1 MKKYSVIAVASLL
14 TTNLLAFPSSSLA
27 EIENN
32 TRNNIEA
39 LQSIHSNRQ
48 SELQKQFNAIKEK
61 QMELEKR
68 KDILKQ
74 QEELFDKVD
83 ELKQKKEELLKQD
96 SEDKEKLEEV
106 QQKLDELKKQQ
117 EELEKKNPL
126 EVQEKNNQEET
137 NLNELEEQKRKKELE
152 EKSRLEE
159 NEKNNQEE
167 TNPELKEKQK
177 REELKKQQEEL
188 RITQQQLEQ
197 QQIELKQKEEQEKQ
211 ELELKQKEEQEK
223 QELELKQKEE
233 QEKQELEL
241 KQKEEQEKQE
251 LELKQKEE
259 QEKQELELKQKEEQE
274 KREVELKRAVSNLQ
288 AAPQSFPDV
297 PGWAEESVNYLVNK
311 KVITGMPDGTFSPH
325 SVLSR
330 AEAATIIAKVL
341 GLEVKEGDKPTFI
354 DSKDNW
360 ASSYIAAVEKAGVI
374 KGEGNGKF
382 NPYGQMTRAAMATML
397 VEAYQ
402 LDSKVNGELPTLF
415 NDVKDHWG
423 EKFINILVELGISS
437 GIDGK
442 QWQPDKSITRAEAAR
457 LVAVT
462 DQSKDSEVK
471 VKKVNITK
479 SFFTY
484 NGPSLSSGI
493 SNEYASQE
501 VKVYEERDGGWI
513 KIHTDLGFKW
523 VCLTEKK
530 VNITKSFFTYNEPSL
545 SSGISNEY
553 ASQEVKVYEE
563 RDGGWIKIH
572 TDLGFKWVCLAEKKV
587 NITKNFVTYNESSL
601 SSGIS
606 GEYTPQEVTVVEER
620 EGDWIKIHT
629 SLGYKWVCLTEK
641 KVQIDRDFTTYDAP
655 SRSAKI
661 LSYYGPQTVTVVE
674 ERGTWLRISTY
685 AGYQWLDTKK
695 ETKYLSKVF
704 FAYDSPSFVSRVS
717 GKYSPQTVEVYGEGE
732 GGWIQIQTNNGL
744 KWVNEGNVNR
754 SQVIL
759 NVPSIYQ
766 FPELHN
772 GCEVVS
778 LQMLVEHQIG
788 RSLNKVAFA
797 FEMPFDQTKLK
808 NYKTSSQIWG
818 DPDVGFVGDVT
829 GNTPGYS
836 INPEPLKRLLDKYAR
851 GTNLTGNDFSV
862 LENYVR
868 NGKPVVTWVTVALN
882 NPRPITT
889 WKTPG
894 GKTIYGRM
902 NTHAVVLTG
911 VDDNYVYYN
920 DPFYGTKNVKVS
932 KSHFA
937 SIYNQ
942 MGKKALSV
950 D

>member
-1 MKKYSVIAVASLL
+1 MMKKYSLIAVASLL
-14 TTNLLAFPSSSLA
+14 ATNLLTFPSSSLA
-27 EIENN
+27 EIENK

-39 LQSIHSNRQ
+39 LQSIHSDRQ
-48 SELQKQFNAIKEK
+48 SELQKQLEVIQEQ

-74 QEELFDKVD
+74 QEELFIKVD
-83 ELKQKKEELLKQD
+83 ELKQKKEELLKQG
-96 SEDKEKLEEV
+96 SEDKGQLEEV

-126 EVQEKNNQEET
+126 ELKEKKIDEKNNQEET
-137 NLNELEEQKRKKELE
+137 NSNELEEQKKKGELE
-152 EKSRLEE
+152 EKDRLEVD
-159 NEKNNQEE
+159 EKNKQEG
-167 TNPELKEKQK
+167 TNHELKEKQK

-188 RITQQQLEQ
+188 RIKQQQLEK

-211 ELELKQKEEQEK
+211 EIELKQKEEQTKQELELKQKEEQTKQKLELKQKEEQEK

-233 QEKQELEL
+233 QTKQEIEL
-241 KQKEEQEKQE
+241 KQKEEQT
-251 LELKQKEE
+251 
-259 QEKQELELKQKEEQE
+259 KQELELKQKEEQE

-297 PGWAEESVNYLVNK
+297 PGWAEESVTYLVNK

-330 AEAATIIAKVL
+330 AEAATIMAKVL

-397 VEAYQ
+397 VQAYQ

-437 GIDGK
+437 GIDGT

-479 SFFTY
+479 NFFTY
-484 NGPSLSSGI
+484 NSPSLSSGI

-501 VKVYEERDGGWI
+501 VRVYEERDGGWI
-513 KIHTDLGFKW
+513 KIYTDLGFKW
-523 VCLTEKK
+523 VCLT
-530 VNITKSFFTYNEPSL
+530 
-545 SSGISNEY
+545 
-553 ASQEVKVYEE
+553 
-563 RDGGWIKIH
+563 
-572 TDLGFKWVCLAEKKV
+572 EKKV

-620 EGDWIKIHT
+620 EGDWIKIRT
-629 SLGYKWVCLTEK
+629 SVGYKWVCLTEK

-655 SRSAKI
+655 SRSANV
-661 LSYYGPQTVTVVE
+661 LAYYRPQTVTVVE

-717 GKYSPQTVEVYGEGE
+717 GKYSPQTVEVYGERA

-744 KWVNEGNVNR
+744 KWVNEGNINR

-862 LENYVR
+862 LEDYVR

-932 KSHFA
+932 KSWFA

>member
-1 MKKYSVIAVASLL
+1 MEESYILHMVGNRIEVKLEKVCMMKKYSVIAVASLL

-39 LQSIHSNRQ
+39 LQSIHSDRQ
-48 SELQKQFNAIKEK
+48 SELQKQFDAIKEQ

-96 SEDKEKLEEV
+96 SEDKERLEEV

-126 EVQEKNNQEET
+126 EVQEKNNQEGT

-177 REELKKQQEEL
+177 REELKKQQDEL
-188 RITQQQLEQ
+188 RINQQQLEQ
-197 QQIELKQKEEQEKQ
+197 EQIELKQKEEREKQELELKQKEEQEKQ

-259 QEKQELELKQKEEQE
+259 QEKQELELK
-274 KREVELKRAVSNLQ
+274 RAVSNLQ

-297 PGWAEESVNYLVNK
+297 PGWAEESVTYLVNK
-311 KVITGMPDGTFSPH
+311 KVITGMPDGTFSPNN
-325 SVLSR
+325 VLSR
-330 AEAATIIAKVL
+330 AEAATIMAKVL

-397 VEAYQ
+397 VQAYQ

-437 GIDGK
+437 GIDGT

-462 DQSKDSEVK
+462 DKSKDSEVQA
-471 VKKVNITK
+471 KKVNITK

-530 VNITKSFFTYNEPSL
+530 VNITK
-545 SSGISNEY
+545 
-553 ASQEVKVYEE
+553 
-563 RDGGWIKIH
+563 
-572 TDLGFKWVCLAEKKV
+572 
-587 NITKNFVTYNESSL
+587 NFATYNESSL

-620 EGDWIKIHT
+620 EGDWIKIRT

-655 SRSAKI
+655 SRSATI
-661 LSYYGPQTVTVVE
+661 LAYYGPQTVTVVE

-717 GKYSPQTVEVYGEGE
+717 GKYSPQTVEVYGERE

-754 SQVIL
+754 SQVVL

-862 LENYVR
+862 LEDYVR

-894 GKTIYGRM
+894 GKTINGRM

-911 VDDNYVYYN
+911 ADDNYVYYN

-932 KSHFA
+932 KSWFA

>member
-1 MKKYSVIAVASLL
+1 MMKKYSVIAVASLL

-27 EIENN
+27 EIENK
-32 TRNNIEA
+32 TRTNIEA
-39 LQSIHSNRQ
+39 LQSINSNRQ
-48 SELQKQFNAIKEK
+48 SELQKQFDAIKEQ

-96 SEDKEKLEEV
+96 SEDKERLEEV

-126 EVQEKNNQEET
+126 EIQEKKIDEKNNQEET
-137 NLNELEEQKRKKELE
+137 SLNELEERKKKEELE
-152 EKSRLEE
+152 EKSRLEG

-177 REELKKQQEEL
+177 REELKKQQDEL
-188 RITQQQLEQ
+188 RINQQQLEQ

-211 ELELKQKEEQEK
+211 ELELKQKEK

-241 KQKEEQEKQE
+241 KQKEGQEKQE

-259 QEKQELELKQKEEQE
+259 QEKQEQEKQEQEKQELELKQKEEKE
-274 KREVELKRAVSNLQ
+274 KREAELKRVVSNLQ

-297 PGWAEESVNYLVNK
+297 PGWAEESVTYLVNK

-330 AEAATIIAKVL
+330 AEAATIMAKVL
-341 GLEVKEGDKPTFI
+341 GLEVKEGEKPTFI

-397 VEAYQ
+397 VQAYQ

-437 GIDGK
+437 GIDGT

-479 SFFTY
+479 NFFTY

-501 VKVYEERDGGWI
+501 VRVYEERDGGWI
-513 KIHTDLGFKW
+513 KIYTDLGFKW
-523 VCLTEKK
+523 VCLT
-530 VNITKSFFTYNEPSL
+530 
-545 SSGISNEY
+545 
-553 ASQEVKVYEE
+553 
-563 RDGGWIKIH
+563 
-572 TDLGFKWVCLAEKKV
+572 EKKV

-629 SLGYKWVCLTEK
+629 SVGYKWVCLTEK

-655 SRSAKI
+655 SRSATI
-661 LSYYGPQTVTVVE
+661 LAYYGPQTVTVVE

-717 GKYSPQTVEVYGEGE
+717 GKYSPQIVEVYGERA

-744 KWVNEGNVNR
+744 KWVNEGNINR

-862 LENYVR
+862 LEDYVR

-894 GKTIYGRM
+894 GKIINGRM

-932 KSHFA
+932 KSWFA

>member
-1 MKKYSVIAVASLL
+1 MMKKYSVIAVASLL
-14 TTNLLAFPSSSLA
+14 ATNLLTFPSSSLA
-27 EIENN
+27 EIENK
-32 TRNNIEA
+32 TRNSIEA
-39 LQSIHSNRQ
+39 LPVIHSSKQ
-48 SELQKQFNAIKEK
+48 SELQKQLEVIQEQ

-74 QEELFDKVD
+74 QEELFVKVD
-83 ELKQKKEELLKQD
+83 ELKQKKEELLKQG
-96 SEDKEKLEEV
+96 SEDKGQLEEV

-126 EVQEKNNQEET
+126 ELKEKKIDEKNNQEEK
-137 NLNELEEQKRKKELE
+137 NSNELEEQTKKEELE
-152 EKSRLEE
+152 ENSRLEID
-159 NEKNNQEE
+159 EKNKQEE
-167 TNPELKEKQK
+167 INPELKEKQK

-188 RITQQQLEQ
+188 LIKQKQLE
-197 QQIELKQKEEQEKQ
+197 QQIELKKKEEEAKQ

-233 QEKQELEL
+233 QEKQEPEL
-241 KQKEEQEKQE
+241 KK
-251 LELKQKEE
+251 
-259 QEKQELELKQKEEQE
+259 KEEQE

-297 PGWAEESVNYLVNK
+297 PGWAEESVTYLVNK
-311 KVITGMPDGTFSPH
+311 KVITGMPDGTFSPNN
-325 SVLSR
+325 VLSR
-330 AEAATIIAKVL
+330 AEAATIMAKIL

-354 DSKDNW
+354 DSKDTW

-382 NPYGQMTRAAMATML
+382 NPYGQMTRAGMATML
-397 VEAYQ
+397 VQAYQ

-437 GIDGK
+437 GIDGT

-462 DQSKDSEVK
+462 DKSKDSEVK
-471 VKKVNITK
+471 V
-479 SFFTY
+479 
-484 NGPSLSSGI
+484 
-493 SNEYASQE
+493 
-501 VKVYEERDGGWI
+501 
-513 KIHTDLGFKW
+513 
-523 VCLTEKK
+523 KK

-563 RDGGWIKIH
+563 REGGWIKIY
-572 TDLGFKWVCLAEKKV
+572 TDLGFKWVCLTEKKV
-587 NITKNFVTYNESSL
+587 NITKNFVTYNERSL

-620 EGDWIKIHT
+620 EGDWIKIRT

-655 SRSAKI
+655 SRSATV
-661 LSYYGPQTVTVVE
+661 LAYYGPQTVTVVE

-717 GKYSPQTVEVYGEGE
+717 GKYSPQTVEVYGERE

-744 KWVNEGNVNR
+744 KWVNEGNINR

-862 LENYVR
+862 LEDYVR

-889 WKTPG
+889 WKTPS
-894 GKTIYGRM
+894 GKTIYARM

-932 KSHFA
+932 KSWFA

>member
-1 MKKYSVIAVASLL
+1 MMKKYSVIAVASLL

-211 ELELKQKEEQEK
+211 ELELKQKEKQELELKQKEK

-251 LELKQKEE
+251 LELKK
-259 QEKQELELKQKEEQE
+259 KEEQE
-274 KREVELKRAVSNLQ
+274 KREVELERAVSNLQ
-288 AAPQSFPDV
+288 VAPQSFPDV

-330 AEAATIIAKVL
+330 AEAATIMAKVL

-397 VEAYQ
+397 VQAYQ

-484 NGPSLSSGI
+484 NG
-493 SNEYASQE
+493 
-501 VKVYEERDGGWI
+501 
-513 KIHTDLGFKW
+513 
-523 VCLTEKK
+523 
-530 VNITKSFFTYNEPSL
+530 PSL

>member
-1 MKKYSVIAVASLL
+1 MMKKYSVIAVASLL

-167 TNPELKEKQK
+167 TSPELKEKQK

-311 KVITGMPDGTFSPH
+311 KVITGMPDGTFSPNN
-325 SVLSR
+325 VLSR
-330 AEAATIIAKVL
+330 AEAATIMAKVL

-382 NPYGQMTRAAMATML
+382 NPYGQMKRAAMATML
-397 VEAYQ
+397 VQAYQ

-462 DQSKDSEVK
+462 DQSKNSEVK

-493 SNEYASQE
+493 SN
-501 VKVYEERDGGWI
+501 
-513 KIHTDLGFKW
+513 
-523 VCLTEKK
+523 
-530 VNITKSFFTYNEPSL
+530 
-545 SSGISNEY
+545 
-553 ASQEVKVYEE
+553 
-563 RDGGWIKIH
+563 
-572 TDLGFKWVCLAEKKV
+572 
-587 NITKNFVTYNESSL
+587 
-601 SSGIS
+601 
-606 GEYTPQEVTVVEER
+606 
-620 EGDWIKIHT
+620 
-629 SLGYKWVCLTEK
+629 
-641 KVQIDRDFTTYDAP
+641 
-655 SRSAKI
+655 
-661 LSYYGPQTVTVVE
+661 
-674 ERGTWLRISTY
+674 
-685 AGYQWLDTKK
+685 
-695 ETKYLSKVF
+695 
-704 FAYDSPSFVSRVS
+704 
-717 GKYSPQTVEVYGEGE
+717 
-732 GGWIQIQTNNGL
+732 
-744 KWVNEGNVNR
+744 
-754 SQVIL
+754 
-759 NVPSIYQ
+759 
-766 FPELHN
+766 
-772 GCEVVS
+772 
-778 LQMLVEHQIG
+778 
-788 RSLNKVAFA
+788 
-797 FEMPFDQTKLK
+797 
-808 NYKTSSQIWG
+808 
-818 DPDVGFVGDVT
+818 
-829 GNTPGYS
+829 
-836 INPEPLKRLLDKYAR
+836 
-851 GTNLTGNDFSV
+851 
-862 LENYVR
+862 
-868 NGKPVVTWVTVALN
+868 
-882 NPRPITT
+882 
-889 WKTPG
+889 
-894 GKTIYGRM
+894 
-902 NTHAVVLTG
+902 
-911 VDDNYVYYN
+911 
-920 DPFYGTKNVKVS
+920 
-932 KSHFA
+932 
-937 SIYNQ
+937 
-942 MGKKALSV
+942 
-950 D
+950 

>member
-1 MKKYSVIAVASLL
+1 MVGNMMEVKLEKVCAMKKYSVIAVASLL
-14 TTNLLAFPSSSLA
+14 VTNLLTFPSSSLA
-27 EIENN
+27 EIENK
-32 TRNNIEA
+32 TRNSIEA
-39 LQSIHSNRQ
+39 LPVIHSNKQ
-48 SELQKQFNAIKEK
+48 SELQKQLEVIQE
-61 QMELEKR
+61 QQIELEKR
-68 KDILKQ
+68 KDILKL
-74 QEELFDKVD
+74 QEELFVKVD
-83 ELKQKKEELLKQD
+83 ELKQKKEELLKKD
-96 SEDKEKLEEV
+96 SEDKEKLEEI

-126 EVQEKNNQEET
+126 ELKEKKIDEKNSQEET
-137 NLNELEEQKRKKELE
+137 NSNELEEQKKKEELE
-152 EKSRLEE
+152 EKSRLEV

-188 RITQQQLEQ
+188 RIKQQQLEK
-197 QQIELKQKEEQEKQ
+197 QQIELKQKEEQAKQ
-211 ELELKQKEEQEK
+211 ELELKQKEEQVK

-233 QEKQELEL
+233 QAKQELEL
-241 KQKEEQEKQE
+241 KQKEEQAKQE
-251 LELKQKEE
+251 IELKQKEE
-259 QEKQELELKQKEEQE
+259 QAKQEIELKQKEEQE

-288 AAPQSFPDV
+288 AASQSFPDV
-297 PGWAEESVNYLVNK
+297 PGWAEESVTYLVNK

-330 AEAATIIAKVL
+330 AEAATIMAKVL

-354 DSKDNW
+354 DSKDHW

-382 NPYGQMTRAAMATML
+382 NPYGQMTRAAMATIL
-397 VEAYQ
+397 VQAYQ

-415 NDVKDHWG
+415 NDVKGHWG

-437 GIDGK
+437 GIDGT

-462 DQSKDSEVK
+462 DKSKDSEVK

-479 SFFTY
+479 
-484 NGPSLSSGI
+484 N
-493 SNEYASQE
+493 
-501 VKVYEERDGGWI
+501 
-513 KIHTDLGFKW
+513 
-523 VCLTEKK
+523 
-530 VNITKSFFTYNEPSL
+530 FFTYNEPSL

-563 RDGGWIKIH
+563 RDGGWIKIY
-572 TDLGFKWVCLAEKKV
+572 TDLGFKWVCLTEKKV
-587 NITKNFVTYNESSL
+587 NITKNFFTYNESSL
-601 SSGIS
+601 ASGIS
-606 GEYTPQEVTVVEER
+606 GEYTPQEVQVVEER
-620 EGDWIKIHT
+620 EGDWIKIRT

-655 SRSAKI
+655 SRSATV
-661 LSYYGPQTVTVVE
+661 LAYYGPQTVTVVE
-674 ERGTWLRISTY
+674 ERGTWLRINTY

-695 ETKYLSKVF
+695 EAKYLSKVF

-717 GKYSPQTVEVYGEGE
+717 GKYSPQTVEVYGERE
-732 GGWIQIQTNNGL
+732 GGWLQIQTNNGL
-744 KWVNEGNVNR
+744 KWVNEGNINR

-862 LENYVR
+862 LEDYVR

-894 GKTIYGRM
+894 GKTIYARM

-932 KSHFA
+932 KSWFA

>member
-1 MKKYSVIAVASLL
+1 MMKKYSVIAVASLL

-32 TRNNIEA
+32 IEA
-39 LQSIHSNRQ
+39 LQSIHSDRQ
-48 SELQKQFNAIKEK
+48 SELQKQFDAIKEK

-197 QQIELKQKEEQEKQ
+197 QQIELKQKEEREKQELELKQKEKQ

-223 QELELKQKEE
+223 QELGLKQKEEREKQELELKQKEA

-241 KQKEEQEKQE
+241 KQKEKQE
-251 LELKQKEE
+251 LELKQKEA

-311 KVITGMPDGTFSPH
+311 KVITGMPDGTFSPNN
-325 SVLSR
+325 VLSR
-330 AEAATIIAKVL
+330 AEAATIMAKVL

-382 NPYGQMTRAAMATML
+382 NPYGQMTRASMATML
-397 VEAYQ
+397 VRAYQ

-415 NDVKDHWG
+415 NDVKNHWG
-423 EKFINILVELGISS
+423 EKSINILVELGISN
-437 GIDGK
+437 GIDGT

-484 NGPSLSSGI
+484 NEPSLSSGI
-493 SNEYASQE
+493 SNAYASQE

-530 VNITKSFFTYNEPSL
+530 VNITK
-545 SSGISNEY
+545 
-553 ASQEVKVYEE
+553 
-563 RDGGWIKIH
+563 
-572 TDLGFKWVCLAEKKV
+572 
-587 NITKNFVTYNESSL
+587 NFVTYNESSL

-606 GEYTPQEVTVVEER
+606 GEYTPQGVTVVEER
-620 EGDWIKIHT
+620 EGDWIKIRT

-661 LSYYGPQTVTVVE
+661 LAYYGPQTVTVVE

-717 GKYSPQTVEVYGEGE
+717 GKYSPQTVEVYGERE

-851 GTNLTGNDFSV
+851 GTNLTGNDFLS

-932 KSHFA
+932 KNWFA

>member
-1 MKKYSVIAVASLL
+1 MMKKYSVIAVASLL

-27 EIENN
+27 EIENK
-32 TRNNIEA
+32 TRTNIEA

-48 SELQKQFNAIKEK
+48 SELQKQFDAIKEQ

-96 SEDKEKLEEV
+96 SEDKERLEEV

-126 EVQEKNNQEET
+126 EIQEKKIDEKNNQEET
-137 NLNELEEQKRKKELE
+137 NLNELEERKKKEELE
-152 EKSRLEE
+152 EKSRLEG

-177 REELKKQQEEL
+177 REELKKQQDEL
-188 RITQQQLEQ
+188 RINQQQLEQ
-197 QQIELKQKEEQEKQ
+197 QQIELKQKEEQEKQEQEKQELELKQKEKQEKQELELKQKEEQEKQ

-223 QELELKQKEE
+223 QELELKQKEGQE
-233 QEKQELEL
+233 KQELELKQKEGQEKQELEL

-274 KREVELKRAVSNLQ
+274 KREAELKRVVSNLQ

-297 PGWAEESVNYLVNK
+297 PGWAEESVTYLVNK

-330 AEAATIIAKVL
+330 AEAATIMAKVL
-341 GLEVKEGDKPTFI
+341 GLEVKEGEKPTFI

-397 VEAYQ
+397 VQAYQ

-437 GIDGK
+437 GIDGT

-479 SFFTY
+479 NFFTY
-484 NGPSLSSGI
+484 NAPSLSSGI

-501 VKVYEERDGGWI
+501 VRVYEERDGGWI
-513 KIHTDLGFKW
+513 KIYTDLGFKW
-523 VCLTEKK
+523 VCLT
-530 VNITKSFFTYNEPSL
+530 
-545 SSGISNEY
+545 
-553 ASQEVKVYEE
+553 
-563 RDGGWIKIH
+563 
-572 TDLGFKWVCLAEKKV
+572 EKKV

-629 SLGYKWVCLTEK
+629 SVGYKWVCLTEK

-655 SRSAKI
+655 SRSATI
-661 LSYYGPQTVTVVE
+661 LAYYGPQTVTVVE

-717 GKYSPQTVEVYGEGE
+717 GKYSPQTVEVYGERA

-744 KWVNEGNVNR
+744 KWVNEGNINR

-862 LENYVR
+862 LEDYVR

-894 GKTIYGRM
+894 GKIINGRM

-932 KSHFA
+932 KSWFA